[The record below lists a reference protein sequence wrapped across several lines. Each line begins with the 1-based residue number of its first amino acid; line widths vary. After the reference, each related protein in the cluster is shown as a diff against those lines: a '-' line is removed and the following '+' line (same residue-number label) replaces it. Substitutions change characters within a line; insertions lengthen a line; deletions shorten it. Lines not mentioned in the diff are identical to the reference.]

1 MLFEWQEITLTVRPA
16 HRLLVDNHLLILQ
29 QHILRQ
35 ARKQNLT
42 NSTIQHGVQCFV
54 NIMARGAGAQG
65 ALGFQPVTR
74 GRGARRA

>member
-65 ALGFQPVTR
+65 ALGFQPAGLR
-74 GRGARRA
+74 NFY